1 MLSRGH
7 YFLFHGSNKDLERD
21 PRGKSY
27 RTTTSFSTNVFGTI
41 YMPSS
46 STFPLAVQCPEYPC
60 ISVNSLLAVNRTS
73 VNQIPYFVHWP
84 PSLCTDQT
92 NLCTLV
98 FTSNIYLY
106 IHLSICIYIYIYLS
120 IYLSVCLSVCLSI
133 YLSIYI
139 YMLYTQH
146 DQSPSSHCNCSQL
159 RHAGHLNQGS
169 PPPVVAWSMG
179 WPRRPRMRRRRS
191 GPMQCLPPQRL

>member
-27 RTTTSFSTNVFGTI
+27 RATTSFSTNVFGTI

-46 STFPLAVQCPEYPC
+46 STFPLAVRCPEYPC

-73 VNQIPYFVHWP
+73 VNQIPYFVHWQ

-92 NLCTLV
+92 NLCTLG
-98 FTSNIYLY
+98 FTSKY
-106 IHLSICIYIYIYLS
+106 IHQIYIYIYT
-120 IYLSVCLSVCLSI
+120 
-133 YLSIYI
+133 IYI
-139 YMLYTQH
+139 YLYIYIHSMINPHLPIATAHSFAMLAI
-146 DQSPSSHCNCSQL
+146 SC
-159 RHAGHLNQGS
+159 HLNQRAHLLSSLGQWVGQGGHKCGAVDQDQCNATHLSGS
-169 PPPVVAWSMG
+169 W
-179 WPRRPRMRRRRS
+179 
-191 GPMQCLPPQRL
+191 

>member
-27 RTTTSFSTNVFGTI
+27 RATTSFSTNVFGTI

-46 STFPLAVQCPEYPC
+46 STFPLAVRCPEYPC

-73 VNQIPYFVHWP
+73 VNQIPYFVHWQ

-92 NLCTLV
+92 NLCTLG
-98 FTSNIYLY
+98 FTSKY
-106 IHLSICIYIYIYLS
+106 IHQIYIYIYT
-120 IYLSVCLSVCLSI
+120 IYI
-133 YLSIYI
+133 SIYI
-139 YMLYTQH
+139 YTQH

-159 RHAGHLNQGS
+159 RHAGHLMPSQPAS

-179 WPRRPRMRRRRS
+179 WPRRPQMRRRRS
-191 GPMQCLPPQRL
+191 GPMQCHPPQRLVVNTAVKIH

>member
-27 RTTTSFSTNVFGTI
+27 RATTSFSTNVFGTI

-46 STFPLAVQCPEYPC
+46 STFPLAVRCPEYPC

-73 VNQIPYFVHWP
+73 VNQIPYFVHWQ

-92 NLCTLV
+92 NLCTLG
-98 FTSNIYLY
+98 FTSKY
-106 IHLSICIYIYIYLS
+106 IHQIYIYIY
-120 IYLSVCLSVCLSI
+120 IYYI
-133 YLSIYI
+133 YISIYI
-139 YMLYTQH
+139 YT
-146 DQSPSSHCNCSQL
+146 
-159 RHAGHLNQGS
+159 
-169 PPPVVAWSMG
+169 AWSIPIFPLQLLTASPC
-179 WPRRPRMRRRRS
+179 WPSHAISTSEPTSCRRLVNGLAKAATNAAP
-191 GPMQCLPPQRL
+191 